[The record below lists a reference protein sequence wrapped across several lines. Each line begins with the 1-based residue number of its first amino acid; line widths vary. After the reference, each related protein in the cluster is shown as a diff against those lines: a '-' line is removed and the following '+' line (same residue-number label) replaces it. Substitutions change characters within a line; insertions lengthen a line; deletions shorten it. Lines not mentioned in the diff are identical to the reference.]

1 MDAFRTKLAEH
12 GVGGYGLNVIAAPAA
27 YDDAPDLIEGLTAAI
42 VEGYRGGC
50 ADRPAA
56 TRVFLDLFPG
66 QDARYVEASWARVCA
81 LLGDE
86 IGNHT
91 AAGWQTTIDLYDDA
105 GLLAPAPVDRGV
117 RGRRPL
123 RPITCAASGRSSR
136 GGGRRG
142 SPGRGLRGAPRGR
155 G

>member
-1 MDAFRTKLAEH
+1 M
-12 GVGGYGLNVIAAPAA
+12 
-27 YDDAPDLIEGLTAAI
+27 
-42 VEGYRGGC
+42 EGYRGGC

-91 AAGWQTTIDLYDDA
+91 AAGWQTTIDHY
-105 GLLAPAPVDRGV
+105 GHWHPQ
-117 RGRRPL
+117 
-123 RPITCAASGRSSR
+123 
-136 GGGRRG
+136 
-142 SPGRGLRGAPRGR
+142 
-155 G
+155 